1 MMVYLL
7 NGNKLPWT
15 DFKEKFSD
23 QNFSFNEFLQER
35 SKVKYML
42 ELIQM
47 APPSMSNMLRRLLQ
61 LEFTEEPPY
70 DELISLLVSNICQD
84 VRLGPDL
91 QPLLH

>member
-1 MMVYLL
+1 
-7 NGNKLPWT
+7 
-15 DFKEKFSD
+15 
-23 QNFSFNEFLQER
+23 
-35 SKVKYML
+35 ML